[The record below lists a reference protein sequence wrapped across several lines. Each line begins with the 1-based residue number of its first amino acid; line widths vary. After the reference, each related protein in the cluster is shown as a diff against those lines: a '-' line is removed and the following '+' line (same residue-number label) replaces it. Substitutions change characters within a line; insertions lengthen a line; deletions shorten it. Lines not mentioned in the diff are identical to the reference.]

1 MTTAVDTN
9 VLLGILYEGEYSD
22 NAESALRSAYRTGRV
37 VTTPIVYA
45 ELAADGHFGSM
56 SKLDQFISDL
66 SIQIVEPSRKA
77 RYRAGERFQ
86 IYTQRRPDGLQCPTC
101 GTVRSVRC
109 EHCGESL
116 SPRQHIAADFLIGG
130 HAETD
135 ADALITF
142 DQAFYDS
149 YFPSVTVCP

>member
-9 VLLGILYEGEYSD
+9 ALLGILYEGDYSD
-22 NAESALRSAYRTGRV
+22 DAESALRNAYRKGRI

-45 ELAADGHFGSM
+45 ELAADGHFGTM
-56 SKLDQFISDL
+56 AELDEFFSDL
-66 SIQIVEPSRKA
+66 SIQIVEPTRKA
-77 RYRAGERFQ
+77 RYRAGEKFQ

-101 GTVRSVRC
+101 GNIRSIQC
-109 EHCGESL
+109 QDCGGSL
-116 SPRQHIAADFLIGG
+116 APRQHIAADFLIGG
-130 HAETD
+130 HAEID

-149 YFPSVTVCP
+149 YFPSLTLNP